1 MINKYITNWI
11 PATEAQMLRLK
22 YIVEGKYQKHQIQ
35 LSSRRWAD
43 PNDHSK
49 GYLARVHVEGGIH
62 PELELGDTGKR
73 VAAVVKT
80 EQAPIGTWNT
90 EQMSGSLYT
99 ESEESRIFWKR
110 NHVDEVKS
118 A

>member
-11 PATEAQMLRLK
+11 PAAEAQMLRLK
-22 YIVEGKYQKHQIQ
+22 YIVEGKYAKHQIQ

-49 GYLARVHVEGGIH
+49 GYLARVHVVGGIH

-73 VAAVVKT
+73 VAVVKT
-80 EQAPIGTWNT
+80 EQAPLGTWNS

-99 ESEESRIFWKR
+99 ETEESRIYYNRKQ
-110 NHVDEVKS
+110 VDEVKS

>member
-11 PATEAQMLRLK
+11 PAAEAQMLRLK

-73 VAAVVKT
+73 VAAVKT
-80 EQAPIGTWNT
+80 EQSPIGTWNT
-90 EQMSGSLYT
+90 EQVTGSLHYET
-99 ESEESRIFWKR
+99 EESRIYYKR
-110 NHVDEVKS
+110 NQVDEVKS

>member
-11 PATEAQMLRLK
+11 PAAEAQMLRLR

-49 GYLARVHVEGGIH
+49 GYLARIHVEGGIH

-73 VAAVVKT
+73 VAAVKT
-80 EQAPIGTWNT
+80 EQTPIGVWNP
-90 EQMSGSLYT
+90 EQISGSLYT
-99 ESEESRIFWKR
+99 ETDVTRTYFSRGYKG
-110 NHVDEVKS
+110 EVKT